1 MKSQSKENGEN
12 IAIVNINRKC
22 VFFYFHFKI
31 WMTVNAYILF
41 LYYYLLLVC
50 VDNYVLLQLQKKKL
64 RYRGILLKIL
74 NLKCGKN
81 MF

>member
-1 MKSQSKENGEN
+1 MHHSHMKSQSKENGEI

-31 WMTVNAYILF
+31 WMTVNAHILF

-50 VDNYVLLQLQKKKL
+50 VDNYVLLQLQKK
-64 RYRGILLKIL
+64 IKI
-74 NLKCGKN
+74 
-81 MF
+81 FY

>member
-1 MKSQSKENGEN
+1 MHHSHMKSQSKENGEN

-31 WMTVNAYILF
+31 WMTVNAHILF

-50 VDNYVLLQLQKKKL
+50 VDNYVLLQLPKKL
-64 RYRGILLKIL
+64 RYFTENIKF
-74 NLKCGKN
+74 K
-81 MF
+81 MW